1 MTVALSIGIVVGVY
15 SVPHI
20 QNAVRGLHGAVFGS
34 FIIGAVTGPIGGLL
48 ARRQNKSP
56 FIGGAVL
63 TGVVAVGVVEYLVIT
78 YGAGH
83 WPG

>member
-1 MTVALSIGIVVGVY
+1 MALSIGVVVGVY

-20 QNAVRGLHGAVFGS
+20 QNAVRGLNGAVFGS
-34 FIIGAVTGPIGGLL
+34 FIIGVVTGPVGGLL
-48 ARRQNKSP
+48 ARRKNKSP

-63 TGVVAVGVVEYLVIT
+63 TGVVAVGVVEYLVMT
-78 YGAGH
+78 YGSGN